1 MAGQPASLLLTLFCK
16 WKRKEINSLANKRE
30 KKKKIKTEYLKE
42 QKAVQLRGLVGLQRG
57 LVVLLPNA
65 TV

>member
-16 WKRKEINSLANKRE
+16 WKRKEINCLANKRE
-30 KKKKIKTEYLKE
+30 KKIKTEYLKE
-42 QKAVQLRGLVGLQRG
+42 QKAIQLRGLVGLQRG
-57 LVVLLPNA
+57 LGVLLPNA